1 MMVEIDIE
9 ELFAGSMN
17 NMAPVLPVVYG
28 AGEMTVFDWPEFESF
43 TSTGIAERMVYRLGE
58 CKEFEVDDF
67 WESMD
72 NEARPVLRDPINAG
86 GSVEIPLGARPA
98 YPGDSLH
105 LLDFEE
111 DSGRD
116 FTPGM
121 NRGLVMVGITSRRS
135 VLLGTISDSV
145 IGFNGLGLIE
155 FIVGGQHV
163 DVMA

>member
-1 MMVEIDIE
+1 MVEIDIE
-9 ELFAGSMN
+9 ELFAGSMTFEE
-17 NMAPVLPVVYG
+17 PVLREPYLDG
-28 AGEMTVFDWPEFESF
+28 SMLLLSEPEIESF
-43 TSTGIAERMVYRLGE
+43 TSEGIADRLVYRLGE

-72 NEARPVLRDPINAG
+72 GEAGVVIRDAVNAG
-86 GSVEIPLGARPA
+86 GSREIPLGARPT
-98 YPGDSLH
+98 YPGDTLH

-116 FTPGM
+116 FTPGI

-155 FIVGGQHV
+155 FIVGGQHI
-163 DVMA
+163 DRMA

>member
-43 TSTGIAERMVYRLGE
+43 TSTGIAERMVYRFGE

-72 NEARPVLRDPINAG
+72 GEAGVVIRDAVNAG
-86 GSVEIPLGARPA
+86 GSREIPLGARPT
-98 YPGDSLH
+98 YPGDTLH

-116 FTPGM
+116 FTPGI

-155 FIVGGQHV
+155 FIVGGQHI
-163 DVMA
+163 DRMA